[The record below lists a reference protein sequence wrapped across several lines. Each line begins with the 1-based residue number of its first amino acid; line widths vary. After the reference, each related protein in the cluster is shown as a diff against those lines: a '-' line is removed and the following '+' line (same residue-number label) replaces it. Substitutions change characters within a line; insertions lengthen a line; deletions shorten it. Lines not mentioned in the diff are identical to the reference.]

1 MLYTS
6 IIKLIKS
13 TKLRSRYLAI
23 IIKSTDTIT
32 TPVIIIMDFETSST

>member
-6 IIKLIKS
+6 IIKLTKS

-23 IIKSTDTIT
+23 IIKSTDTT
-32 TPVIIIMDFETSST
+32 TTVIISMDFETSSI